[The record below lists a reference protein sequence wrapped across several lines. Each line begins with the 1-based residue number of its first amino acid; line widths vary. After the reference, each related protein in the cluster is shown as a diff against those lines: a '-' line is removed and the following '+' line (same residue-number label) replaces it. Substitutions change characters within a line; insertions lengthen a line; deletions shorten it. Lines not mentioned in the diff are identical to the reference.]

1 MFKITMLVKKK
12 AELSQQEFLAHWASH
27 SAKVLR
33 YHNVLHIR
41 RYAKTL
47 PLDAAS
53 QQATQRHTQAFRFD
67 AMGELW
73 YDSREDFAAA
83 RTTPE
88 GAAALAELRADE
100 VRFVD
105 MAQSVMWLG
114 EEECVV
120 GLAGETN

>member
-12 AELSQQEFLAHWASH
+12 AELSPQEFLAHWAAH
-27 SAKVLR
+27 SAKVLQYQNILR
-33 YHNVLHIR
+33 IR

-47 PLDAAS
+47 PLDAVA
-53 QQATQRHTQAFRFD
+53 QQATQRHTQAFCFD

-114 EEECVV
+114 EEECVI
-120 GLAGETN
+120 G

>member
-1 MFKITMLVKKK
+1 LFKIIMLVKKK

-27 SAKVLR
+27 SAKVLQYQNILR
-33 YHNVLHIR
+33 IR

-47 PLDAAS
+47 PPD
-53 QQATQRHTQAFRFD
+53 
-67 AMGELW
+67 
-73 YDSREDFAAA
+73 AAA

-120 GLAGETN
+120 GLAGEAN

>member
-1 MFKITMLVKKK
+1 
-12 AELSQQEFLAHWASH
+12 
-27 SAKVLR
+27 
-33 YHNVLHIR
+33 
-41 RYAKTL
+41 
-47 PLDAAS
+47 
-53 QQATQRHTQAFRFD
+53 
-67 AMGELW
+67 MGEQLW

-83 RTTPE
+83 HTTPE
-88 GAAALAELRADE
+88 GAATQAELRADE

>member
-27 SAKVLR
+27 SAKVLQ
-33 YHNVLHIR
+33 YQNILHIR

-53 QQATQRHTQAFRFD
+53 QQATQRHTQAFHFD

-114 EEECVV
+114 EEECVI
-120 GLAGETN
+120 G